1 MEKESSTVEEDI
13 KKENKSQKAV
23 KRRGRFF
30 TLKTRT
36 SINKYDNGDFDIIMP
51 KQFYDKFYNDECL
64 LRLDYDY
71 ELYHGIYYLK
81 NSLDETNLFFK
92 TSELIPKLNQ
102 FAFLSEPIKLETE
115 AGIFI
120 NRKELVKNSIW
131 NLTIEKVDSVKI
143 RLCFRHKELVRKAK
157 QRKKKEDVES

>member
-1 MEKESSTVEEDI
+1 MEKMKST
-13 KKENKSQKAV
+13 

-36 SINKYDNGDFDIIMP
+36 EFKKYDNSEFDVVMP
-51 KQFYDKFYNDECL
+51 KQFYDKFCNDECL
-64 LRLDYDY
+64 LRLDDDY

-81 NSLDETNLFFK
+81 NSLDETDLFFK
-92 TSELIPKLNQ
+92 TAELLPKLNQ

-120 NRKELVKNSIW
+120 NRKELIKNSIW
-131 NLTIEKVDSVKI
+131 DLKVEKVDSVKV
-143 RLCFRHKELVRKAK
+143 RLCFRYKEN
-157 QRKKKEDVES
+157 KKVNEG

>member
-1 MEKESSTVEEDI
+1 MSRPKSLPKIVVGTEAMKE
-13 KKENKSQKAV
+13 ENNIENNSRKPV

-30 TLKTRT
+30 TLKVKT
-36 SINKYDNGDFDIIMP
+36 STEIYKNGDFDIIMP
-51 KQFYDKFYNDECL
+51 KTFYDRFYNDECL

-92 TSELIPKLNQ
+92 TAELLPKLDQ
-102 FAFLSEPIKLETE
+102 FTFFSEPIKLETE

-120 NRKELVKNSIW
+120 NRKELIKNSIW
-131 NLTIEKVDSVKI
+131 ELKIEKVDKEKI
-143 RLCFRHKELVRKAK
+143 RLCFRHKEEV
-157 QRKKKEDVES
+157 